1 MTDVESTVDQTDAAT
16 MLAAASLVP
25 DAERMTF
32 LPRFFGAQHLLKGEF
47 LVYEWMGNLCQDYNG
62 GFWNF
67 YTLKNGGFYMAP
79 ASGKRLRVIC
89 RGNGFDGEMTA
100 DAAGIVAT
108 LFTLCQLAFETE
120 LDRFSDLFHS
130 LRAFAA
136 SHSEASA
143 ILSAID

>member
-1 MTDVESTVDQTDAAT
+1 MIDVESTVDQTNPAMTPAG
-16 MLAAASLVP
+16 ASLVP

-32 LPRFFGAQHLLKGEF
+32 LPRFFGLHHLLKGEF
-47 LVYEWMGNLCQDYNG
+47 LVYGWMGNLCQDYSG

-79 ASGKRLRVIC
+79 AGAKRLRVMC
-89 RGNGFDGEMTA
+89 CGNGFDGEMSA
-100 DAAGIVAT
+100 EAAGIVAT
-108 LFTLCQLAFETE
+108 LFTLSQLSFETE
-120 LDRFSDLFHS
+120 LDRFSDLFHA

-136 SHSEASA
+136 SHLEASA